1 MNKLTVND
9 REWDSKVLEKAF
21 YTDPMLNFIYGK
33 TINEPGKLNSFFRAT
48 FRYAALFGECYS
60 TPDGDGILMMLPP
73 DQTKMTIGKMF
84 KAGMLAGFF
93 KMGWASISRS
103 MLLMDFVEK
112 QHKAATPFDHYY
124 IMTIG
129 VLPER
134 QGMGLGKKLMSKVI
148 EISEVSNKPCY
159 LETQNKNNV
168 PFYQSFGFE
177 IVSDKEIPKG
187 GLHNWGMLRQR
198 KNTYG

>member
-1 MNKLTVND
+1 MNKLTIKD
-9 REWDSKVLEKAF
+9 TGWASKVLEKAF

-73 DQTKMTIGKMF
+73 DQTNMTIGKMF

-93 KMGWASISRS
+93 KMGWASLSRS
-103 MLLMDFVEK
+103 MALMDFVEK

-124 IMTIG
+124 IMTMG
-129 VLPER
+129 VLPDR
-134 QGMGLGKKLMSKVI
+134 QGKGVGRKLMEKAL
-148 EISEVSNKPCY
+148 EIVDTNNMPCF
-159 LETQNKNNV
+159 LETQSKKNV
-168 PFYQSFGFE
+168 PIYQRFGFE
-177 IVSDKEIPKG
+177 IVSDKEFQNGK
-187 GLHNWGMLRQR
+187 LNNWGMLRQKR
-198 KNTYG
+198 